1 MVSRM
6 RDPRAHI
13 ALHPNAIM
21 YVDSSRSRF
30 VTELKDFVRFPTV
43 SAQATHSVD
52 LRRCA
57 DWLANHLRRI
67 GLNHVDIVPTRRHPI
82 VYAESKLLA
91 HRPTVL
97 IYGHYD
103 VQPPDPLN
111 EWQTPPF
118 HPIVRGGNLY
128 GRGAC
133 DDKGQM
139 FAHIKAIESY
149 LQTEGSLPVNVKCLF
164 EGEEEIGSPNLPK
177 FLNANRQRLRADVA
191 VMSDMP
197 ILAPN
202 RPAITYAM
210 RGALSVEIDITG
222 PGRDLHSG
230 IFGGA
235 VHNPLQ
241 VLCELIARL
250 HDSRGRITI
259 PGFYDRVRSWSKGER
274 EYMAIVGPT
283 DAAVLRNAKAPRGWG
298 ETGYT
303 AYERTTIRP
312 SLSIN
317 GIVGGYQGEGAK
329 AVIPSH
335 AVAKLNFRLVPDQNP
350 QEIDQLFRAH
360 IKKIASPTVHVT
372 VRTLVSA
379 HPALI
384 NRNDPVMRVAATAY
398 RKGFDADPVFLRS
411 GGTIP
416 VVNLLQ
422 ETLAAPVVLMGFAL
436 PDDQM
441 HAPNEKFYLPNFFRG
456 IDTSIWFLHLTGARQ
471 TLSHSLSESHLPQLA
486 GMAIA

>member
-1 MVSRM
+1 M
-6 RDPRAHI
+6 
-13 ALHPNAIM
+13 
-21 YVDSSRSRF
+21 
-30 VTELKDFVRFPTV
+30 
-43 SAQATHSVD
+43 
-52 LRRCA
+52 
-57 DWLANHLRRI
+57 
-67 GLNHVDIVPTRRHPI
+67 
-82 VYAESKLLA
+82 
-91 HRPTVL
+91 
-97 IYGHYD
+97 
-103 VQPPDPLN
+103 
-111 EWQTPPF
+111 
-118 HPIVRGGNLY
+118 VRGGSLY

-241 VLCELIARL
+241 ALCELIARL

-259 PGFYDRVRSWSKGER
+259 PGFYDRVRSWSKAEH

-317 GIVGGYQGEGAK
+317 GIVGGYQREGAK

-350 QEIDQLFRAH
+350 QEIDQLFHDH
-360 IKKIASPTVHVT
+360 IMRITSPTVHVT

-384 NRNDPVMRVAATAY
+384 NRNDPFMHVAATAY

-422 ETLAAPVVLMGFAL
+422 ETFVAPVVLMGFAL

-441 HAPNEKFYLPNFFRG
+441 HAPNERFYLPNFFRG

-471 TLSHSLSESHLPQLA
+471 TLSQSLPESHLSQRA
-486 GMAIA
+486 SMAIA